1 MRLMLRF
8 TIPVEKGNEAKA
20 DGSLSEAIK
29 GLIDQVQPEAVY
41 FYMQDGKRGGMVVF
55 EESDQV
61 RMTAINEPLF
71 AKLNAAI
78 DIQPVLSL
86 DDLLKNI

>member
-8 TIPVEKGNEAKA
+8 TIPVEKGNEAKT

-29 GLIDQVQPEAVY
+29 ELIDQVQPEAAY

>member
-1 MRLMLRF
+1 VWL
-8 TIPVEKGNEAKA
+8 V
-20 DGSLSEAIK
+20 
-29 GLIDQVQPEAVY
+29 IDQVQPEVAY
-41 FYMQDGKRGGMVVF
+41 FYLQDGKRGGMVVF